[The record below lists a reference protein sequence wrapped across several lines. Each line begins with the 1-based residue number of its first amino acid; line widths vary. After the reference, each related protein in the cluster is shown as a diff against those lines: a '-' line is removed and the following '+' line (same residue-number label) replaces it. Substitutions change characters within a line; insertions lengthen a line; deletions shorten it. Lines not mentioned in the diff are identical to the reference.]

1 MKKLTSFSPTRI
13 IKLLP
18 PFGKTCAK
26 SPNLS
31 LCFESFTKCT
41 LKFSKTSG
49 LNLPPVLSFDKSTF
63 NFSRTF
69 SMEVSREEKSWGS
82 SVSVALEEVF
92 SAAIRS
98 ALVIFLREGG
108 VLEKL
113 RIEGGNEG
121 VVRG

>member
-1 MKKLTSFSPTRI
+1 
-13 IKLLP
+13 
-18 PFGKTCAK
+18 
-26 SPNLS
+26 
-31 LCFESFTKCT
+31 
-41 LKFSKTSG
+41 
-49 LNLPPVLSFDKSTF
+49 
-63 NFSRTF
+63 
-69 SMEVSREEKSWGS
+69 MEVSREEKSWGS